1 MTKGV
6 WFFFFHSTS
15 YWFCIYAH
23 FYGPEDK
30 NRSVNARI
38 DSMGDQGTIEGE
50 QVQSMKEKSNT
61 GIHAFRRR
69 GWKWFWVQ
77 KKEFEI
83 LQAGLMDKGN
93 TTWMSLCHQPQH
105 LNNPPE
111 ISTCC
116 AQEQYS
122 QKPTDILV
130 TEEDAI
136 LNAKE
141 KWPTSIAEH
150 FHGGWES
157 ESTQL

>member
-6 WFFFFHSTS
+6 CLFFFFHSTS

-69 GWKWFWVQ
+69 GWKWFSECKRRNLRSSRQDLWIKAIQ
-77 KKEFEI
+77 LGCLSAISLSIWII
-83 LQAGLMDKGN
+83 LQR
-93 TTWMSLCHQPQH
+93 SLCVAHRSSIH
-105 LNNPPE
+105 KNP
-111 ISTCC
+111 
-116 AQEQYS
+116 
-122 QKPTDILV
+122 L
-130 TEEDAI
+130 
-136 LNAKE
+136 
-141 KWPTSIAEH
+141 TS
-150 FHGGWES
+150 
-157 ESTQL
+157 